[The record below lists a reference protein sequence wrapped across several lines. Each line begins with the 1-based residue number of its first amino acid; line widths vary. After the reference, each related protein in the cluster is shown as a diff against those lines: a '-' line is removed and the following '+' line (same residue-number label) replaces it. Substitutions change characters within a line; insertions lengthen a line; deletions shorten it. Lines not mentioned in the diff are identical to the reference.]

1 MARTYR
7 ASGLLLAL
15 LFTLFVAPT
24 YAAAQETPAVQQGQ
38 QSGPSYKDPGT
49 ATRIAG
55 LITGGGHVYAGETK
69 KGLLLLGGSLGSVI
83 SGYMLTLAACSTD
96 HLDTSC
102 SLASLAPYVLGVLG
116 AAGFWAY
123 GVVDAPEAAKR
134 ANARNGYAAL
144 PVEPLLGVNAR
155 GQATVGLRLSVGN

>member
-69 KGLLLLGGSLGSVI
+69 KGLLLLGGSLGSVVLG
-83 SGYMLTLAACSTD
+83 SVLTFAFCSTD
-96 HLDTSC
+96 DIYSC
-102 SLASLAPYVLGVLG
+102 SLAPYVLGVLG

-134 ANARNGYAAL
+134 ANARNGYDAL